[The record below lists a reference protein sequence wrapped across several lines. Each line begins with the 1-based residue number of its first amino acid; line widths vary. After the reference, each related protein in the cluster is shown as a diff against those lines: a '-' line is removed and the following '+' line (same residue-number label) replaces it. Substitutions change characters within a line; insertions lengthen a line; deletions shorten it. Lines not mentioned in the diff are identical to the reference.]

1 MTRIAFVLFFSS
13 FWFLNQL
20 SAQEKDSIEK
30 AKIDFAVLEP
40 KIRFCSKNE
49 LSGLIGIGKVKDG
62 NDYILPNP
70 EWGTEL
76 TSTNGIQYRGFFA
89 GIGTGVRTLGD
100 DFVIPLFLHVSLDLT
115 INRKEKGF
123 FLCADLG
130 NQFVD
135 RQNSFGDKETGN
147 FFAAYGL
154 GYNFKVAERLKL
166 YVKANVIH
174 QRTKA
179 EDQHGGLG
187 PSTYQEY
194 YGPTYLFL
202 RISVGLRFTK

>member
-30 AKIDFAVLEP
+30 AKIDFSVLEP

-49 LSGLIGIGKVKDG
+49 LSGLIGISKVKDG

-76 TSTNGIQYRGFFA
+76 TSTNGIQYGSFFA

-100 DFVIPLFLHVSLDLT
+100 DFVIPLFLHVSLDVA
-115 INRKEKGF
+115 INKKVKGF

-135 RQNSFGDKETGN
+135 RQNSFGDKETGS

-154 GYNFKVAERLKL
+154 GYNFNVAKRMKL
-166 YVKANVIH
+166 YLKANVIH
-174 QRTKA
+174 QRAKA
-179 EDQHGGLG
+179 EDKHGGLG

-202 RISVGLRFTK
+202 RISVGLRFIK